1 LTLRPDRPT
10 DRPSSSSD
18 PAREPI
24 ASDGLIGES
33 AALAATKRYTLK
45 IASANSNVLITGET
59 GTGKECIAQLIHA
72 NSARRHRP
80 FVCVNSAA
88 IPDTLLESELFGF
101 ERGAFTGAYTRYA
114 GRLAQADKGTIFFD
128 EIGEMSLQAQAKLL
142 RALESKE
149 VVHLGGTRASVVDIR
164 VIAATN
170 RDLDALAMTGG
181 FRSDLYFRLNVA
193 RVHLPPLRERKGDIP
208 LLVDHFVRE
217 YAKESG
223 VTLRGWS
230 DEVMRTLLAYD
241 WPGNIRELKNIVEA
255 TMINRPVGVVEMDDL
270 PPVFRSRLPSPH
282 AALSESDRLLLALVS
297 SHWNKTKAA
306 HALGCSRMT
315 VYRRL
320 AKYRIAQA
328 ADHGSV
334 RRDR

>member
-1 LTLRPDRPT
+1 MTT
-10 DRPSSSSD
+10 D
-18 PAREPI
+18 ARE
-24 ASDGLIGES
+24 SKGDDGLIGES
-33 AALAATKRYTLK
+33 AALIATKSYALK

-59 GTGKECIAQLIHA
+59 GTGKERIAQLIHT
-72 NSARRHRP
+72 NSTRRHRP

-88 IPDTLLESELFGF
+88 IPDTLLESELFGY

-142 RALESKE
+142 RALEAKE
-149 VVHLGGTRASVVDIR
+149 VVHLGGSRASIVDIR

-170 RDLDALAMTGG
+170 RNLDDLAMTGG

-193 RVHLPPLRERKGDIP
+193 RVHLPPLRERKSDIP
-208 LLVDHFVRE
+208 LLVEHFVQE
-217 YAKESG
+217 YAKESRM
-223 VTLRGWS
+223 TLRGWS
-230 DEVMRTLLAYD
+230 DEVMRALVAYD

-255 TMINRPVGVVEMDDL
+255 TMINMPTGLVEMEDL
-270 PPVFRSRLPSPH
+270 PPVFRSRLPS
-282 AALSESDRLLLALVS
+282 ADATLSESDRLLLALVS
-297 SHWNKTKAA
+297 SQWNKTKAA
-306 HALGCSRMT
+306 NALGCSRMT

-320 AKYRIAQA
+320 AKYGIAP
-328 ADHGSV
+328 ADQGSP